1 MAAQKDMQD
10 LLRLLTTGRNKLP
23 MLGAMQRVKAL
34 QVAGLKSINDIAT
47 NSLTT
52 ITKAVSDEKAAKA
65 LLAACKAHIK
75 DPSTSSKRPSTSSD
89 LSPTSKRLRATYG
102 SDTTSQTPQEL
113 EASLALPQPSKDEEA
128 IEKCVIYTNRAPLV
142 LAFAV
147 KLLEYTMPEQPL
159 SSRLSL
165 GQAVCSANSR
175 SKAVSLGIEKGKG
188 AEGDGWGMG
197 QPKVRILGREV
208 SVLKRTGY
216 EWKEEKGE
224 KGEKPTTVG
233 ESSSV
238 KDEEGGEEQSQA
250 TMKAESQ
257 DTSESDTKIH
267 PLFSK
272 GGAAS
277 KVGWTTSST
286 ITSKQSTF
294 IARSII
300 VTSPTQAKATINA
313 LTSTHPS
320 LKTASHN
327 ITAYRIILPSGSILE
342 DSNDDGESKAGAC
355 ILRVLKDHNLTNVLL
370 VVSRWYGGIFLGPD
384 RFRIMTDVA
393 KDALAQRLRVV
404 GAVGQEALWGLDLE
418 GMQSE
423 NSPVTGDSLPIHRPE
438 GARAYIMKA
447 FACPPEPEVEGKK
460 KKKTAA
466 QAGVEKEE
474 NLGMLFGALDL
485 LFGSWV
491 QHIGKDE
498 LDRRAWGWY
507 VNVRPEVEGGVAGWG
522 GKGNVKLS
530 DILAL
535 RRKE

>member
-1 MAAQKDMQD
+1 M
-10 LLRLLTTGRNKLP
+10 
-23 MLGAMQRVKAL
+23 
-34 QVAGLKSINDIAT
+34 
-47 NSLTT
+47 
-52 ITKAVSDEKAAKA
+52 
-65 LLAACKAHIK
+65 
-75 DPSTSSKRPSTSSD
+75 
-89 LSPTSKRLRATYG
+89 
-102 SDTTSQTPQEL
+102 
-113 EASLALPQPSKDEEA
+113 
-128 IEKCVIYTNRAPLV
+128 
-142 LAFAV
+142 
-147 KLLEYTMPEQPL
+147 
-159 SSRLSL
+159 
-165 GQAVCSANSR
+165 
-175 SKAVSLGIEKGKG
+175 
-188 AEGDGWGMG
+188 
-197 QPKVRILGREV
+197 
-208 SVLKRTGY
+208 
-216 EWKEEKGE
+216 
-224 KGEKPTTVG
+224 G
-233 ESSSV
+233 ESSVV

-267 PLFSK
+267 PLFNK

-294 IARSII
+294 IARSIT

-393 KDALAQRLRVV
+393 KDALAQRLRVA
-404 GAVGQEALWGLDLE
+404 GAVGQDALWGLDLE
-418 GMQSE
+418 GMRSE

-447 FACPPEPEVEGKK
+447 FACPPEPESEGKK

-466 QAGVEKEE
+466 QAEVEKQE

-491 QHIGKDE
+491 QHISKDE

-507 VNVRPEVEGGVAGWG
+507 VIVRPEVEGGVAGWG

-530 DILAL
+530 DILSL
-535 RRKE
+535 RRRLSVGVVP